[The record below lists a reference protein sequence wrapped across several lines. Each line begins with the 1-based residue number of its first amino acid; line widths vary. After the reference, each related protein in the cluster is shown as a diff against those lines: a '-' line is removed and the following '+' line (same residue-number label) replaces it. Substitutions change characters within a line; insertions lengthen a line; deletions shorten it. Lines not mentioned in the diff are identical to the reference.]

1 MSELARVSLKIFGKV
16 QGVFYRFTAKNEAE
30 KLGLFGWV
38 SNNDDDSVELV
49 AEGEKEKL
57 EKLIDWCK
65 KGSFLAKVEKVEI
78 DWQKYE
84 GEFKSFEI
92 I

>member
-1 MSELARVSLKIFGKV
+1 MSELARVSLKILGQV
-16 QGVFYRFTAKNEAE
+16 QGVFYRNTAKIEAE

-38 SNNDDDSVELV
+38 SNNEDGSVELV
-49 AEGEKEKL
+49 VEGEKEKL
-57 EKLIDWCK
+57 QQLIDWCN
-65 KGSFLAKVEKVEI
+65 KGSFLAKVEKIDI
-78 DWQKYE
+78 DWQKYA

>member
-1 MSELARVSLKIFGKV
+1 MSESARVSLKIFGQV
-16 QGVFYRFTAKNEAE
+16 QGVFYRNTAKTEAE

-38 SNNDDDSVELV
+38 SNKDDGSVELV
-49 AEGEKEKL
+49 VEGEKEKL
-57 EKLIDWCK
+57 EQLIDWCK
-65 KGSFLAKVEKVEI
+65 KGSFLAKVNDIKIE
-78 DWQKYE
+78 WQDYA